1 MICYKEPFFYL
12 NTDNTSYVMRVLP
25 NNTLQHI
32 YYGASVSQDD
42 FSYYNLFKD
51 RAFSPLV
58 SMGNIQTSHDTMP
71 QEYPTFGRGD
81 YRHAALRVEGENGR
95 SINELKYKGYEK
107 HTGKPRI
114 PGMPQLDVN
123 TEDVETLAITLVDDV
138 VGFEVVLYYS
148 VFEKEDII
156 SRTVKVINTS
166 KQAIQIRNI
175 ASLSV
180 DFETADFDFISLQGA
195 WARERH
201 VSRREVCQGTT
212 SVESR
217 RGSSSHQMNPF
228 VALSG
233 KHTNEHQGDVYGFTL
248 IYSADFKALAEVN
261 QFDNTR
267 LQIGMNPETFS
278 WKLAPGEA
286 FMAPEA
292 LMTYTCDGLNRM
304 SQNFHQVCR
313 NHLGKSADQS
323 IRHPIVINNWEATY
337 FDMSDEIIKQFISDC
352 KGLGI
357 DTFVLDDGWF
367 GERNDDTSSL
377 GDWFVN
383 KAKFKNGLH
392 NVVDWCHKC
401 GMKFGIWFEPET
413 ISRNSILFEMHPDW
427 CIHCE
432 EVSPIES
439 RNQLVLDMSRSEVV
453 DNVYEQMAKII
464 EEYDVSYIK
473 WDFNRHITDN
483 GSATLPADRQ
493 LEHTHRYMLGVYS
506 LMQRLNDA
514 FPDVFF
520 EGCSGGG
527 GRFDFGILYYMTQ
540 IWTSDDSDAIERL
553 KIQYGT
559 TFVYPPSSMVGHVS
573 ACPNHQTGRTTSFDI
588 RGEVAQMCNY
598 GYELAVGK
606 LTEEEKDKISLQIER
621 HRELES
627 LVQRGTFFRL
637 NSPFEGDVCAW
648 EMVSEDR
655 TKAYVCTTFKT
666 ALPNAKACYVKL
678 HGLEPKS
685 KYYIKQ
691 LGIVVSGDTLMN
703 AGIPVVMPDALEY
716 ACMAFDLM
724 KR

>member
-12 NTDNTSYVMRVLP
+12 NTDNTSYVIRVLP
-25 NNTLQHI
+25 NNTLQHV

-51 RAFSPLV
+51 RAFSPLIR
-58 SMGNIQTSHDTMP
+58 MDNMYTSNDTMP
-71 QEYPTFGRGD
+71 QEYSTFGRGD
-81 YRHAALRVEGENGR
+81 YRCAALRVEGESGR
-95 SINELKYKGYEK
+95 SVNELKYIGHEIFA
-107 HTGKPRI
+107 GKPHI

-123 TEDVETLAITLVDDV
+123 IEDVETLAITLKDKI

-148 VFEKEDII
+148 IFAKEDII
-156 SRTVKVINTS
+156 SRTVKVVNTS
-166 KQAIQIRNI
+166 DQTIQIRNV

-201 VSRREVCQGTT
+201 VSRRELSQGTT

-217 RGSSSHQMNPF
+217 RGTSSHQMNPF
-228 VALSG
+228 VALAG
-233 KHTNEHQGDVYGFTL
+233 KQTNEHQGDVYGFTL

-267 LQIGMNPETFS
+267 LQIGINPETFS
-278 WKLAPGEA
+278 WKLTPGET

-292 LMTYTCDGLNRM
+292 LMTYTCEGLNHM
-304 SQNFHQVCR
+304 SQNFHRVCR
-313 NHLGKSADQS
+313 NYLGKSADQS
-323 IRHPIVINNWEATY
+323 IKHPIVINNWEATY
-337 FDMSDEIIKQFISDC
+337 FNMSDEIIQQFISDC
-352 KGLGI
+352 QGLGI

-367 GERNDDTSSL
+367 GKRNDDSSSL

-383 KAKFKNGLH
+383 KEKFKNGLH
-392 NVVDWCHKC
+392 NVVNFCNEN

-413 ISRNSILFEMHPDW
+413 ISRNSLLFEAHPDW

-432 EVSPIES
+432 GIDPVES
-439 RNQLVLDMSRSEVV
+439 RNQLILDMSRSEVV

-464 EEYDVSYIK
+464 EEYNVSYIK

-483 GSATLPADRQ
+483 GSFTLPADRQ

-506 LMQRLNDA
+506 LMQRLNDN

-573 ACPNHQTGRTTSFDI
+573 ACPNHQTGRTTSFDT

-648 EMVSEDR
+648 EIVSEDR
-655 TKAYVCTTFKT
+655 TKAYVCATFKT

-678 HGLEPKS
+678 CGLEPKS

-703 AGIPVVMPDALEY
+703 AGIPVVMPEALEY
-716 ACMAFDLM
+716 ACMAFDLV